1 MVTKRRGGKTEA
13 SGVMAPAPK
22 AKKRGM
28 ERKLPRPF
36 AFEWGNGQIV
46 EEATMVGPYHAPAIQ
61 LLEYDDGGRS
71 IRFCYYDH
79 AGRFKRSP
87 LMVRE
92 DDLKDLRAALRSAP
106 RLRAMLRRIVA

>member
-1 MVTKRRGGKTEA
+1 MVTKRRGGKDA
-13 SGVMAPAPK
+13 SGVMLPATEG
-22 AKKRGM
+22 KKRGK

-36 AFEWGNGQIV
+36 AFEWGKGQIV
-46 EEATMVGPYHAPAIQ
+46 EEASMIGPYHAPAIQ

-79 AGRFKRSP
+79 AGRFQRSP

-106 RLRAMLRRIVA
+106 RLRSLLRRLVG